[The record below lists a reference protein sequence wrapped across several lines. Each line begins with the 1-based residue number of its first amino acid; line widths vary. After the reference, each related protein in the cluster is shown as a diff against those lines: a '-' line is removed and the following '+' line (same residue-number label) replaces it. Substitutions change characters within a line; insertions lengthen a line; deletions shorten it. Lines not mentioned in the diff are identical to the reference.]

1 MERFSVHFLKKLLV
15 SDDFL
20 RRLRTFCE
28 QMQEPAK
35 SKNAQLFGSLV
46 LVVDMGRW
54 SITMILIGSGGV
66 QIFGGVHFNI
76 GINGGLRM

>member
-1 MERFSVHFLKKLLV
+1 MERFSVYFLKKLLV

-46 LVVDMGRW
+46 LVVDMGR
-54 SITMILIGSGGV
+54 
-66 QIFGGVHFNI
+66 
-76 GINGGLRM
+76 